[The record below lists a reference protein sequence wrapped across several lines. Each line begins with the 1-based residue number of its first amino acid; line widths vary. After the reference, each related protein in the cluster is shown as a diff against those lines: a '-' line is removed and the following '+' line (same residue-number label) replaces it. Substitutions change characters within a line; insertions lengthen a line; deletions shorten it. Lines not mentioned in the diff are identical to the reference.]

1 MADAELRLLN
11 GVEFKFALAKNS
23 ESFQSLISVYL
34 APILLKLDSPHEP
47 VRNKTI
53 TIANHVMTRVTS
65 ETNLQLPMLALV
77 KQYIHADQ
85 PLRKRFLLAFITIG
99 KTRLP
104 SSPPPDTQL
113 LQICLSHVNKHPI
126 VLMSLTIR
134 LLQMIHPTPSISCP
148 EEVCFILS
156 SFFLIQSSQTVF
168 TELQHNQKTVQ
179 YRRGVLNWFE
189 KSEWPKT
196 WNWLAYFFASS
207 DTHKEVA
214 QLADD
219 LVRNAD
225 GAPDVENRNHVKA
238 LLDIVLDDFYVD
250 PLRLKLS
257 VPISLRNKALQY
269 LLHSNTVCTDP
280 NSLNCIKLIL
290 KAPPT
295 LQSRLIQFTRWISA
309 NADPDFLKP
318 RAAGILE
325 DIFKILSNSAIQNE
339 LLRGFLYTSVGL
351 LAKSNS
357 ELISTSLLSTLLSAL
372 QVESPDVRVAIDES
386 LSIILPFFNNYH
398 SPYELLPI
406 IEKFIIS
413 TPNSP
418 AASSS
423 LRYLLVAFPFQFLPS
438 RFLCLK
444 TQDSNIFPSLL
455 SEEAKKGL
463 FLSRWLL
470 HNNVY
475 LDFAKNKDSP
485 TSFAFYPD
493 PDDAILHLVAEY
505 NPEALWKTFSVEVCS
520 SILSFIKRCMSYQ
533 VTKDSAVYDDND
545 VFNSLLRSDLP
556 LRTKFSKLISSL
568 KYLQPY
574 FRFLF
579 EGVLLHS
586 KEAAFTF
593 DQFSSLASPD
603 ILAEF
608 SEEDLMKQTLV
619 APSNLRDT
627 MSRSLGLLL
636 STKDYKVI
644 FHYLETLLR
653 IIKTSNSRNDSLSKN
668 ITALFIIGY
677 TVSFSVYR
685 NGSEILSSAN
695 GSILEEF
702 FSILYE
708 YLQSGVSTDKRSAL
722 SVYQG
727 IFLNISMEDLARQN
741 VQLNSVIET
750 IVAIAKLE
758 KDTSLRILAMT
769 TLSHIPLS
777 LHEPFDPDLIDT
789 IINTVY
795 LSYHD
800 DSPDILFASA
810 ESMTNIAGGLCCTF
824 TKTKLPFRDFENENT
839 FSPLYTKVLSK
850 ILDEWS
856 KSSRPLLRKASSL
869 WLYYMLQFCTC
880 QAYTHERFNDIYHT
894 FLTFLVDQDDFIQD
908 TASKGLKA
916 VYDLL
921 DGEKKKGF
929 TTNLISTITAD
940 RVDPNTKAPLDA
952 DTALF
957 TTNQGSVTTYKDI
970 CSLASESGNPDLVYS
985 FLSIAN
991 TNSVWQARKGLATGL
1006 GYMNISDDEKQKL
1019 FTFNSCTGSQ
1029 LLTRLYLY
1037 RHDPNI
1043 SVAKTMTEIWNS
1055 LVPSNLDLRAQ
1066 RQHLVSSCLDCMGD
1080 YSWRVRESGVN
1091 SLVDLLSNVPVL
1103 EYLDQLEGIWRMAYR
1118 TLDDIKESVRI
1129 SSFPLCKLLAR
1140 AVIQTVENTSVNTTD
1155 TGLSRCRTIM
1165 SIAVPF
1171 LLKCCHEKAKEIQS
1185 FSYSTITALVKFTNP
1200 ALSPFVPSI
1209 IEIMLEYLT
1218 KYESNAASFM
1228 EFHSST
1234 YNVNAEDLDSARV
1247 SAVQGSSMMSNIE
1260 KCISILNEESMKD
1273 LAPVLLRM
1281 ITRTTGVP
1289 TKVGSA
1295 QICMLLV
1302 IRRQDLI
1309 IPYAPK
1315 FNQALKASI
1324 FNKNG
1329 AVNSSS
1335 ISALGYLLR
1344 VTPLNNADEVCRD
1357 ILSQFY
1363 EGDEFTQTVCA
1374 NFVRAAARFAPD
1386 LMQNLG
1392 STLFPFIFFGKHS
1405 SFNKVSSVLRK
1416 LWDDTSSGGSSIN
1429 LYKDEILK
1437 IIRANLEATQWDL
1450 RRPSA
1455 EALLSFVQSSRLN
1468 NSEEVYALLVA
1479 KMKERSWPG
1488 KEYLLES
1495 YVQFAIKCPE
1505 FIRTSKLDEVLN
1517 ILKREVLRRNISYK
1531 MQGIRILGDFLS
1543 DSSYQNV
1550 QFYDFCMDECEF
1562 FLEDAWFHEED
1573 SELSMDDKVQLQMNV
1588 VYLMASSC
1596 REGDDNRLIQSLI
1609 KTLDQNY
1616 LHWKVKLEVLRQAH
1630 KIRCLLKDPMDSKFL
1645 YVLARCF
1652 EGNPSPRA
1660 KDYAENILGNDYLKF
1675 LRN

>member
-11 GVEFKFALAKNS
+11 GAEFKLALAKSS

-34 APILLKLDSPHEP
+34 PPILLKLDSPCEP

-53 TIANHVMTRVTS
+53 TIANHVMTRITS

-77 KQYIHADQ
+77 KQYIDATQ
-85 PLRKRFLLAFITIG
+85 PLRKRFLVAFITIG

-104 SSPPPDTQL
+104 SSPDVEL
-113 LQICLSHVNKHPI
+113 LQVCLSHVNKHPI
-126 VLMSLTIR
+126 VLLSLTIR
-134 LLQMIHPTPSISCP
+134 LLEMIHPIPSITCTK
-148 EEVCFILS
+148 EVCFILS
-156 SFFLIQSSQTVF
+156 CFFLIQSSQTVF
-168 TELQHNQKTVQ
+168 TELQHNQKTVE
-179 YRRGVLNWFE
+179 YRRGVLSWFE

-207 DTHKEVA
+207 DSHKEVA

-219 LVRNAD
+219 LVRNTN
-225 GAPDVENRNHVKA
+225 GAPDVENTNHVKI
-238 LLDIVLDDFYVD
+238 LLDIVLDEFYVD
-250 PLRLKLS
+250 DLRLRFS
-257 VPISLRNKALQY
+257 IPVSLRNKALQY
-269 LLHSNTVCTDP
+269 LLRSNMVCTNP

-290 KAPPT
+290 EAPPT

-309 NADPDFLKP
+309 NADPNFLKP

-325 DIFKILSNSAIQNE
+325 DIFKILSNSTISNE
-339 LLRGFLYTSVGL
+339 LLRGFLYTSIGL

-357 ELISTSLLSTLLSAL
+357 ELVSTSLLSTLLSAL

-386 LSIILPFFNNYH
+386 LSIILPFFKNYH

-406 IEKFIIS
+406 IEKYMVT

-444 TQDSNIFPSLL
+444 IQDPTVFPSLL

-475 LDFAKNKDSP
+475 FDFAKVRDSSTP
-485 TSFAFYPD
+485 SAVYPN
-493 PDDAILHLVAEY
+493 PDDAILHLIAEY
-505 NPEALWKTFSVEVCS
+505 NPEALWKSFSVEVCS
-520 SILSFIKRCMSYQ
+520 SMLGFVKRCMAYHI
-533 VTKDSAVYDDND
+533 TKDLEICDDND
-545 VFNSLLRSDLP
+545 LFDSLLKSDLN
-556 LRTKFSKLISSL
+556 LRREFAQLLSSV
-568 KYLQPY
+568 KYLQPF

-579 EGVLLHS
+579 EGVLLHCQ
-586 KEAAFTF
+586 EATYTF
-593 DQFSSLASPD
+593 NQLLSLTSPD
-603 ILAEF
+603 IVVEF

-619 APSNLRDT
+619 APAQLRDT

-636 STKDYKVI
+636 SMKDYDVV
-644 FHYLETLLR
+644 FQHLGTLLHM
-653 IIKTSNSRNDSLSKN
+653 IKISNTRNDSFSKN

-677 TVSFSVYR
+677 TVSFSVFR
-685 NGSEILSSAN
+685 NGSEILSSENA
-695 GSILEEF
+695 SILGEF
-702 FSILYE
+702 FSFLYR
-708 YLQSGVSTDKRSAL
+708 YLQSDATVEKRTAL
-722 SVYQG
+722 SVYQV
-727 IFLNISMEDLARQN
+727 IFLNISVQDLAKQY
-741 VQLNSVIET
+741 VHLESVIET
-750 IVAIAKLE
+750 IVAVAKPE
-758 KDTSLRILAMT
+758 KDAGLRIQAMI

-777 LHEPFDPDLIDT
+777 LNEPFDPDLIET
-789 IINTVY
+789 ILSTIY

-810 ESMTNIAGGLCCTF
+810 ESMANFAGGMCCTF
-824 TKTKLPFRDFENENT
+824 TSTKLPFQNT
-839 FSPLYTKVLSK
+839 EIVNTSSQLYAMVLSK
-850 ILDEWS
+850 ILGEWS

-869 WLYYMLQFCTC
+869 WLYYIVKFCKC
-880 QAYTHERFNDIYHT
+880 QEYTHERFNDIYHT
-894 FLTFLVDQDDFIQD
+894 FLTFLVDLDDFIQD

-921 DGEKKKGF
+921 DEEKKKGF

-991 TNSVWQARKGLATGL
+991 TNSVWQSRKGLATGL
-1006 GYMNISDDEKQKL
+1006 GYMNISNDEKRKL
-1019 FTFNSCTGSQ
+1019 FAFNSPTGSH
-1029 LLTRLYLY
+1029 LLTKLYLY
-1037 RHDPNI
+1037 RHDPNV

-1055 LVPSNLDLRAQ
+1055 LVPSDLDLRPQ
-1066 RQHLVSSCLDCMGD
+1066 RQYLVSSSVESMSD

-1103 EYLDQLEGIWRMAYR
+1103 EYIDQLEEIWRMAYR
-1118 TLDDIKESVRI
+1118 TLDDIKESVRTA
-1129 SSFPLCKLLAR
+1129 SFPLCKLLAR
-1140 AVIQTVENTSVNTTD
+1140 AVIQTVENTSLNTTD
-1155 TGLSRCRTIM
+1155 TGFNRCRTIM

-1171 LLKCCHEKAKEIQS
+1171 LLKCCHEDAKEIQS
-1185 FSYSTITALVKFTNP
+1185 FSYSTITELVKFTNM

-1218 KYESNAASFM
+1218 KYESNAASFL
-1228 EFHSST
+1228 EFHAST
-1234 YNVNAEDLDSARV
+1234 YKVKAEELDSARV
-1247 SAVQGSSMMSNIE
+1247 SAVQSSSMMSNIE
-1260 KCISILNEESMKD
+1260 KCLSILNEESMKD
-1273 LAPVLLRM
+1273 LVPILHRM
-1281 ITRTTGVP
+1281 ISRTTGVP
-1289 TKVGSA
+1289 TKIGSA

-1309 IPYAPK
+1309 APYAPK
-1315 FNQALKASI
+1315 FDQALVTSL
-1324 FNKNG
+1324 FSKNG
-1329 AVNSSS
+1329 AVNTSFT
-1335 ISALGYLLR
+1335 SALGYVLR
-1344 VTPLNNADEVCRD
+1344 VTPLNLADEVCRD
-1357 ILSQFY
+1357 ILSKFY

-1374 NFVRAAARFAPD
+1374 NFVRALTRFAPD
-1386 LMQNLG
+1386 LLQNIG

-1405 SFNKVSSVLRK
+1405 SFSQVSSILEK
-1416 LWDDTSSGGSSIN
+1416 LWNDTSSGGSSVN

-1437 IIRANLEATQWDL
+1437 IIKANLEATQWDI
-1450 RRPSA
+1450 RRPSS
-1455 EALLSFVQSSRLN
+1455 EALLSFVQISRLSN
-1468 NSEEVYALLVA
+1468 YEEIYALLLT

-1495 YVQFAIKCPE
+1495 FVQLAIKCPGY
-1505 FIRTSKLDEVLN
+1505 IKASKLDEVVE
-1517 ILKREVLRRNISYK
+1517 ILKREVLRRNIFYK
-1531 MQGIRILGDFLS
+1531 LQATRILGDFLS
-1543 DSSYQNV
+1543 DPSYENMR
-1550 QFYDFCMDECEF
+1550 FYDFCMDEF
-1562 FLEDAWFHEED
+1562 DSFLEEAWFHEED
-1573 SELSMDDKVQLQMNV
+1573 SELSTDDKILLQMNI
-1588 VYLMASSC
+1588 VYVMASSC
-1596 REGDDNRLIQSLI
+1596 RKGDNNRLVESLV

-1616 LHWKVKLEVLRQAH
+1616 LHWKVKLEIIKQAQ
-1630 KIRCLLKDPMDSKFL
+1630 KMKCLLEDPMDLKFL
-1645 YVLARCF
+1645 YVLTRCC
-1652 EGNPSPRA
+1652 EGNPSPKA
-1660 KDYAENILGNDYLKF
+1660 KDYAENVLGADKLKL
-1675 LRN
+1675 LRV